1 MKEAI
6 RQLEPKALWG
16 YFYDLT
22 QIPRP
27 SGHLKD
33 IQDFLFNFGQSLG
46 LTTIKDEAGNILIRK
61 PATPGM
67 ENSPA
72 VVLQAHMD
80 MVPQKNSDVTH
91 DFEKDSIKPR
101 IDGEWLKATGTTLGG
116 DDGIGVAAIMAVL
129 ASDSILHGPVEGV
142 FTADEETG
150 MYGAFG
156 MKAGFFEGRTL
167 LNLDSETEG
176 NLYIGCAGGIDVT
189 AEFNYQ
195 KFVAVPKG
203 DIAIQ
208 LTLTGLKGG
217 HSGLEIAEGRGNANK
232 LLGSFIKQII
242 GEYDAR
248 LASFE
253 GGSMRN
259 AIPREATAVITI
271 QEENLDI
278 LDDSIYD
285 YEALINEAYNGVEGH
300 LTLSFQQVDL
310 PAGLIPEEVQDDF
323 INALEGVHNGVL
335 RAFPDMPET
344 VETSS
349 NLAIINSQEGNI
361 TCMFLVR
368 SASEF
373 MKKQLVSMT
382 CFNINGLH

>member
-1 MKEAI
+1 
-6 RQLEPKALWG
+6 
-16 YFYDLT
+16 
-22 QIPRP
+22 
-27 SGHLKD
+27 
-33 IQDFLFNFGQSLG
+33 
-46 LTTIKDEAGNILIRK
+46 
-61 PATPGM
+61 
-67 ENSPA
+67 
-72 VVLQAHMD
+72 
-80 MVPQKNSDVTH
+80 
-91 DFEKDSIKPR
+91 
-101 IDGEWLKATGTTLGG
+101 
-116 DDGIGVAAIMAVL
+116 
-129 ASDSILHGPVEGV
+129 
-142 FTADEETG
+142 
-150 MYGAFG
+150 
-156 MKAGFFEGRTL
+156 
-167 LNLDSETEG
+167 
-176 NLYIGCAGGIDVT
+176 
-189 AEFNYQ
+189 
-195 KFVAVPKG
+195 
-203 DIAIQ
+203 
-208 LTLTGLKGG
+208 
-217 HSGLEIAEGRGNANK
+217 ANK

-278 LDDSIYD
+278 LEDSIYD

-300 LTLSFQQVDL
+300 LILSFQQVDL

-373 MKKQLVSMT
+373 MKKQLVSMIQST
-382 CFNINGLH
+382 FSLAGAKVTTAGDYPGWEPKRDSHIIDVMVAAYEKLYGIKPNVNVIHAGLECGIIQDAIGTMDMISFGPTIVSPHTPNEKVEIASIKRFWDYLLAVLKTI